1 MCLRLC
7 IAELARRINIHK
19 LLEIVVRLGAQK
31 SWTLFVHQVARSG
44 PSDIRQADAPMGSV
58 RLKPPIV
65 KLVTVCTLGR
75 VEPVIGGTISILLV
89 LKIARTESNVL
100 DACSA
105 VHPCCRY
112 LELLAKVSS

>member
-44 PSDIRQADAPMGSV
+44 SSDIRQANAALGCV
-58 RLKPPIV
+58 WFKPPIV
-65 KLVTVCTLGR
+65 KLVTVCALGR
-75 VEPVIGGTISILLV
+75 V
-89 LKIARTESNVL
+89 
-100 DACSA
+100 
-105 VHPCCRY
+105 
-112 LELLAKVSS
+112 